1 MAEVLRV
8 RAAASCCSM
17 VIYASSLMRIDA
29 QLTHL
34 LVTPSE
40 AAQTPAVA
48 AKAICHYVTIAGV
61 A

>member
-1 MAEVLRV
+1 
-8 RAAASCCSM
+8 
-17 VIYASSLMRIDA
+17 MRIDA